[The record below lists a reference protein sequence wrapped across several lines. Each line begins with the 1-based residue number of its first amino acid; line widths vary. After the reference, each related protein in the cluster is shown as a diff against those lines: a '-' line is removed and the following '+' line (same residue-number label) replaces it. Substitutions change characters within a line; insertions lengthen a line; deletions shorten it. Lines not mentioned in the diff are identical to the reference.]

1 MKRKVFAWLL
11 TLCMI
16 VSLLPTTVL
25 ADEPTTA
32 AEKSVAE
39 QTEEGSSEVSING
52 TGHVTVTEENVTG
65 FLDCSSGSATG
76 YITYK
81 NHFYKIEWTGINT
94 AETSSVQLQRSTS
107 FNRMEAYRNGN
118 SSSSTILRDADGSS
132 SVWSGSAVDAL
143 APGESSSGYT
153 TFDKLATGASNNS
166 YKKVCTVTCMES
178 KRPIWIWS
186 NNNTTCTATFLC
198 AENPSHTATLNA
210 TVTSSGSILAANVTF
225 NGIKYSYTPA
235 TTYSINYV
243 LNGGTNAESNPTSYD
258 DYHSVTLADPSR
270 TGYVFQGWYDNSGFS
285 GNPITEIPVLSEGN
299 KTFYAKWQSE
309 IEGLEYDPNLG
320 GFIID
325 SAAALNTL
333 AAYSAQNSCEGKT
346 FKQTKD
352 ITLSGKFLGIGC
364 YQYRF
369 SGTYDGCNHYIAGLY
384 MKEYVNYM
392 GLFLMTR
399 NATIENVRLVSPCVD
414 TLNSTGSSG
423 GDGIGGLI
431 GATDDTTVKNCY
443 VLDPTVK
450 GKSYVGAIIGW
461 QSGGT
466 VSDSYYYSDTLSPV
480 GRGDGTATRL
490 RKLMLPI
497 GVTGGSVTASGDGVK
512 ITYDG
517 ATYCVENETIT
528 LTIKPEAGKI
538 LDTFTVKHD
547 NFDVEVSGTGNTRS
561 FTMPADDVTVT
572 ATFKDDVFSYVDLDG
587 STKTVVAQRI
597 TSDSAVGLYSGWYAV
612 SGEVTRSSG
621 LNLVAG
627 GDGVYINIILC
638 DGATLNLPNSTINT
652 AGGGRPNLVIWGQE
666 ENTGSL
672 SCVCMA
678 DNMGSVTVNGGK
690 LQCGVSN
697 YNCAINGNLTVNR
710 GEVHLTAGF
719 NTCVNGNFTF
729 NGGIADVKK
738 VSGNTTL
745 NWKDAEKDSVK
756 ASQYVGSVTVADG
769 KYFKDANGTCYG
781 GTLTDAQKN
790 AIQNVE
796 LKPALNV
803 YTVTVDGSIQN
814 GTVTADKTLAA
825 ANSTVTLTVT
835 PDIGY
840 EVESVKFNGNNATKV
855 DDTHYS
861 FTMPAANV
869 TVTAT
874 FEFNGNDFSVEGD
887 VYVIHTAAG
896 WNVFCNRLASNSF
909 SGKTVKLADDFDNAA
924 EPVSKMANGFKGTF
938 DGNGRTLTVN
948 ILSDEDQ
955 AAPFTSVEDATIRNL
970 TVNGTVTTSEK
981 HSSGLVGHCLGN
993 TTIENCRV
1001 SAVIICSVD
1010 GDGTVGGF
1018 VGEQGNAS
1026 GTKTTIRGCVFDGK
1040 LLTTSNTGNC
1050 GGFVGW
1056 SNATTVIADCL
1067 YAPAAIAE
1075 GETEVVNGTGSYP
1088 SCTFT
1093 RGYGSANVTLT
1104 NCYYT
1109 RSLGT
1114 VQGKQAYTVSAGDDV
1129 TVDFGTGTEYNV
1141 SGITAHQN
1149 GISYT
1154 ANETTV
1160 FYAGSGDSVSL
1171 TLSHEDR
1178 EGYAF
1183 NNYSVNAG
1191 TLSGENGSYTLSM
1204 PAADVTLTATYKKI
1218 VTVTAN
1224 HLSKT
1229 YGEND
1234 PELTATVTGLDD
1246 GETLNYT
1253 LSRTAG
1259 ENVGEYEITVTLGE
1273 NPDYA
1278 VTATNGTFTITPAS
1292 VTLTAN
1298 SGNEAYDGTEKTVTG
1313 FTSSVSGLTFTGV
1326 TASGSGTN
1334 VGSYDVTFSGV
1345 TVNETKDSTGNYVV
1359 TGITNGTLTITPK
1372 AVTVKA
1378 DDKTK
1383 VYDNDASTD
1392 PALTAAVTGAASG
1405 DTINYSLSR
1414 AAGQNVGTY
1423 VITVTPGSNPNYTVS
1438 VENGSFTITKKAATV
1453 TADPKAKTYGAAD
1466 PALSA
1471 AVEGVV
1477 NGDMLN
1483 YTLSRAAG
1491 ENVGSYVISVTLGE
1505 NPNYDVSAVNGSFTI
1520 GQKAATVTAVD
1531 ASKVYGDADPTLT
1544 ATVEGLVGND
1554 TLNYTLNRTEG
1565 ENVGEYEITVTLGE
1579 NPNYQITTGTGTFT
1593 ISPKAATVTAV
1604 DASKVY
1610 GDTDPTLTATVEG
1623 LVGNDTLNYTL
1634 TRAEGENVGTYTITV
1649 TLGENP
1655 NYNVNTTNGTLTIN
1669 PASVTLTASSGTE
1682 TYDGTEKTV
1691 TGFTSSVNG
1700 LTFPGV
1706 TASGSGTNAGTYDV
1720 TFTGVTVNET
1730 KDSTGN
1736 YVVTGTTN
1744 GTLTIN
1750 PASVTLTANSGTET
1764 YDGTEKTVTG
1774 FTSSVNGLTFP
1785 GVTASGSGTNAGT
1798 YDVTFSGVTVNE
1810 TKDSTGNYVVTG
1822 IANGKLTITPKSITI
1837 KADDKTKVYDND
1849 ATTDPALTATV
1860 TGAVEG
1866 DTINYSL
1873 SRAEGQN
1880 VGSYAITVTAGS
1892 NPNYTVSVES
1902 GSFEITPKSITIK
1915 ADDKTK
1921 VYDNDAS
1928 TDPALTATVTGAV
1941 EGDTIN
1947 YSLSRAEGQNV
1958 GSYAIT
1964 VTAGSNPNYTVSV
1977 ESGSFEI
1984 TPKSIT
1990 IKADDKTKVYDNDAA
2005 TDPAL
2010 TATVT
2015 GAVEGDTINYSLSR
2029 AEGQNVGEYEIT
2041 VTLGENPNY
2050 DVTATNGTFTITK
2063 AAQEAPAAPTAQ
2075 EITDHSITLTPVE
2088 GMEYR
2093 LGEDGAWQTDNVFE
2107 NLETGT
2113 KYTFY
2118 QRLAADENHE
2128 PSEASEGAEISTS
2141 NSVFEKFVDVP
2152 RGSYFYDPVYW
2163 AVAKGITAGTDET
2176 HFSPKLT
2183 CTRAQIVTFLWR
2195 AAGSPEPTTENKF
2208 TDVKKKAYYYKAVL
2222 WAVENGITGGTSDT
2236 TFSPNAACSRGQI
2249 VMFLWRSAG
2258 SPEPAATEC
2267 KFTDVKK
2274 KAYYYKAVLW
2284 ATENNVTAGTSETT
2298 FSPMAPCTRA
2308 QIVTFL
2314 YRYMAG

>member
-39 QTEEGSSEVSING
+39 QTEESSSEVSING

-107 FNRMEAYRNGN
+107 FNRMEAYRNGD

-153 TFDKLATGASNNS
+153 TFAKLATGASNNS
-166 YKKVCTVTCMES
+166 YKKVCTVTCVES

-186 NNNTTCTATFLC
+186 NNNTTCTATFIC

-258 DYHSVTLADPSR
+258 DYHAVTLADPTR
-270 TGYVFQGWYDNSGFS
+270 EGYVFQGWFDNSGFS

-803 YTVTVDGSIQN
+803 YTVTVDDSIQN

-825 ANSTVTLTVT
+825 ANSTVALTVT

-1149 GISYT
+1149 GMSYT

-1298 SGNEAYDGTEKTVTG
+1298 SGNETYDGTEKTVTG
-1313 FTSSVSGLTFTGV
+1313 FTSSLSGLTFTGV

-1392 PALTAAVTGAASG
+1392 PALTATVTGAVEG
-1405 DTINYSLSR
+1405 DTVNYSLSR

-1554 TLNYTLNRTEG
+1554 TLNYTLTRT
-1565 ENVGEYEITVTLGE
+1565 
-1579 NPNYQITTGTGTFT
+1579 
-1593 ISPKAATVTAV
+1593 
-1604 DASKVY
+1604 
-1610 GDTDPTLTATVEG
+1610 
-1623 LVGNDTLNYTL
+1623 
-1634 TRAEGENVGTYTITV
+1634 EGENVGTYTITV

-1655 NYNVNTTNGTLTIN
+1655 NYNVN
-1669 PASVTLTASSGTE
+1669 
-1682 TYDGTEKTV
+1682 
-1691 TGFTSSVNG
+1691 
-1700 LTFPGV
+1700 
-1706 TASGSGTNAGTYDV
+1706 
-1720 TFTGVTVNET
+1720 
-1730 KDSTGN
+1730 
-1736 YVVTGTTN
+1736 TTN

-1822 IANGKLTITPKSITI
+1822 IANGKLTITPKSVTV

-1921 VYDNDAS
+1921 VYDNDAT

-1947 YSLSRAEGQNV
+1947 YSLSRAEG
-1958 GSYAIT
+1958 
-1964 VTAGSNPNYTVSV
+1964 
-1977 ESGSFEI
+1977 E
-1984 TPKSIT
+1984 
-1990 IKADDKTKVYDNDAA
+1990 
-2005 TDPAL
+2005 
-2010 TATVT
+2010 
-2015 GAVEGDTINYSLSR
+2015 
-2029 AEGQNVGEYEIT
+2029 NVGEYEIT

-2093 LGEDGAWQTDNVFE
+2093 LGEDGAWQTGNVFE

-2195 AAGSPEPTTENKF
+2195 AAGSPEPAATECKF

-2284 ATENNVTAGTSETT
+2284 ATENNVTAGTGETT

-2308 QIVTFL
+2308 QSVTFL